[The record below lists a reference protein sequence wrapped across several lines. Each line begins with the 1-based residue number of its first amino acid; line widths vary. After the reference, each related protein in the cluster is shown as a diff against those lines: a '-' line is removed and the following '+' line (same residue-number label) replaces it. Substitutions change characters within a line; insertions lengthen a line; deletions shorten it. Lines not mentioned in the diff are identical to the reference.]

1 MNNYDY
7 EKNALDE
14 IEANLEAL
22 KADISSDLKNEIE
35 FNAEINS
42 NYVADFNLY
51 QEDFDTKFQ
60 AAQNAIVD
68 LEELIDNYWGWKGV

>member
-14 IEANLEAL
+14 IEVNLEAL

-35 FNAEINS
+35 FSAEINS